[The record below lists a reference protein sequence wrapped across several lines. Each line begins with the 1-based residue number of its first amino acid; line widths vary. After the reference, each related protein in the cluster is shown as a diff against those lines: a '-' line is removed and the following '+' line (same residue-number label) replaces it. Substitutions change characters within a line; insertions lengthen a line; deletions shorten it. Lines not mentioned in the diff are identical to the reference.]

1 MPHQRSLALGFV
13 LALVAGCTGTIG
25 ESKGHPGSNGAPTSG
40 PTGSGSTGSGSTGS
54 GSTGTGA
61 GGSTG
66 TGGPL
71 TQPVA
76 SMHKLTVVE
85 FTNSLHD
92 LLGNGAPVAS
102 QLEPDQ
108 QVNGFRSISG
118 AVVAVS
124 STGVAQFETA
134 INAATQFAFSSATQ
148 AATVLSCVPTSA
160 TDPQCSISQVLGN
173 FGRRA
178 FRRPLTT

>member
-1 MPHQRSLALGFV
+1 MPHQRSLHLALV

-40 PTGSGSTGSGSTGS
+40 STGSGSTGS
-54 GSTGTGA
+54 GSTGTGTGSGSGT

-76 SMHKLTVVE
+76 TMHKLTVVE

-92 LLGNGAPVAS
+92 LLGNNAPVAS

-108 QVNGFRSISG
+108 QVNGF
-118 AVVAVS
+118 
-124 STGVAQFETA
+124 
-134 INAATQFAFSSATQ
+134 
-148 AATVLSCVPTSA
+148 
-160 TDPQCSISQVLGN
+160 
-173 FGRRA
+173 
-178 FRRPLTT
+178 